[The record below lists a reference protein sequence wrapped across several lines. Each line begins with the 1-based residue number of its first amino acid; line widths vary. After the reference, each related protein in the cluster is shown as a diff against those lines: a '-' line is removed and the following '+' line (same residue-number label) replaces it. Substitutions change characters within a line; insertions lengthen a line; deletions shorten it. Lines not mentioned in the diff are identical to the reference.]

1 MCIMKRIIPIF
12 MFFIFISMFVYV
24 SFADDIDN
32 ETIDVSTELNSFTD
46 TSAETIKEP
55 DVNSRACVVID
66 RKTNSVLFGKNENS
80 KKKMASTTK
89 IMTATIIIEKCN
101 LSDTIEISK
110 KAAGTGGSRLGL
122 KTGDKIRVYAVDGTA
137 VMIEILGHENNPYF
151 IDMAQLKSITDYK

>member
-1 MCIMKRIIPIF
+1 MKRIIPIF

-80 KKKMASTTK
+80 P
-89 IMTATIIIEKCN
+89 E
-101 LSDTIEISK
+101 
-110 KAAGTGGSRLGL
+110 
-122 KTGDKIRVYAVDGTA
+122 
-137 VMIEILGHENNPYF
+137 GHGFSVQNSN
-151 IDMAQLKSITDYK
+151 SNTH

>member
-1 MCIMKRIIPIF
+1 MKKIISIF
-12 MFFIFISMFVYV
+12 MFFIFISMSVYV
-24 SFADDIDN
+24 SFADDIDT
-32 ETIDVSTELNSFTD
+32 ETIDVSTEINSFTD
-46 TSAETIKEP
+46 TSTEPIKEP

-110 KAAGTGGSRLGL
+110 K
-122 KTGDKIRVYAVDGTA
+122 I
-137 VMIEILGHENNPYF
+137 
-151 IDMAQLKSITDYK
+151 